1 MQIRFFPFFVVK
13 RFNIP
18 NKFLEKLTDREIIDF
33 IFRKLEKE
41 EFERLELKEMTIE
54 IKGDHA
60 GLGFN
65 FDKMRDA
72 TQLIDFGS
80 ISIFHHK
87 KGRQLVYKYQLT
99 MFTITSL
106 IFGIL
111 FGVITMC
118 IWLGVICF
126 IFLFVSSW
134 LWVYIIQIMTVSG
147 YIDQLIYDEHWKNNE
162 KKY

>member
-13 RFNIP
+13 RFNLP
-18 NKFLEKLTDREIIDF
+18 NKFLEKLTDREIIVF
-33 IFRKLEKE
+33 IFRELEKE

-60 GLGFN
+60 GLGFSFN
-65 FDKMRDA
+65 KMRDA
-72 TQLIDFGS
+72 IQSIDFGS

-87 KGRQLVYKYQLT
+87 KGRQLVYKFQLT
-99 MFTITSL
+99 IFTIICL
-106 IFGIL
+106 IVGIL
-111 FGVITMC
+111 LGFFTMS

-126 IFLFVSSW
+126 IVLFVGTW
-134 LWVYIIQIMTVSG
+134 LWIYIIQIMTVSG
-147 YIDQLIYDEHWKNNE
+147 YIDQLIYDEHWKKNE